1 MKPTFRR
8 LFFPNFLTNRTV
20 LLLGRRIAGLP
31 EGGDIPRVPAC
42 HYWSQSLAQLSC
54 CAIEDLVRD
63 RFCVPETFQSLF
75 AKSTSWLKKTQQLK
89 LSECELCY
97 PSFLITSFVCVLKR
111 NPSSAVISLEQRSS
125 EQPKRDNM
133 ASCSRNRFGKYFLFS
148 WLFTTYYC
156 AVHSVKSMYCICDLK
171 LCTWQPPL
179 ESFNR

>member
-8 LFFPNFLTNRTV
+8 LFFPNFLTNCTV

-31 EGGDIPRVPAC
+31 EGGDIPRVPAR

-97 PSFLITSFVCVLKR
+97 PNFLITSFECVLKR
-111 NPSSAVISLEQRSS
+111 NPLSAVKLRKAKLQATEERQH
-125 EQPKRDNM
+125 
-133 ASCSRNRFGKYFLFS
+133 GFLQSQSFRKI
-148 WLFTTYYC
+148 LF
-156 AVHSVKSMYCICDLK
+156 V
-171 LCTWQPPL
+171 
-179 ESFNR
+179 